1 MSPAIPLR
9 AAFLARAILALIA
22 TCLSAALAFAGALVT
37 PNDMKSGALLF
48 KSGTEG
54 QYVEA
59 PKIAT
64 DIDVTISG
72 PTARTRVTQRFMNPA
87 KGWAE
92 GIYVFPLPDNSAV
105 DTMKMVIGNRVI
117 MGEIKEKQEAKLIYE
132 EAKAQGQ
139 TAALLEQER
148 PNLFTNSVANI
159 GPGESIVIQI
169 EYQET
174 IRQSDGVHTLR
185 LPLVV
190 APRYTGAPVVQS
202 VDFDASGH
210 GFAKVNDPVPDR
222 DRISPPVLD
231 PRKHKPVNPT
241 TISVHLAAG
250 FALGEVKSYHHE
262 IVLNSISD
270 DRREISLKDDAVIA
284 NKDFELTWAPKP
296 GAIPAAGLFQ
306 QKVNGETYLLG
317 YVTPPTVDTRDDK
330 RPREMVLVI
339 DNSGSM
345 GGPSMT
351 QAKNSLLYALGRLT
365 PQDRFNVIRFDDTM
379 ETVFDDTVQA
389 TPENIARAKAFVAAL
404 EANGGTEMVPPMRAA
419 LADPR
424 PRDGGFL
431 RQVVF
436 LTDGAIGDE
445 QTLFN
450 VIASGRGRSR
460 IFMVGIGSAP
470 NTFLMTR
477 ASEMGRGTFTHI
489 GETEQVDD
497 RMRDLFGKLERPAVT
512 ELTSDLK
519 APAAE
524 VAPQNLPDLYRGE
537 PVMFIAR
544 AKSLPATVTL
554 NGRIGEQPWQV
565 TLPTAKAAPG
575 TGLDKLWARR
585 RIDDT
590 EAAITLGQMT
600 LQDAEKRILSLA
612 LDHGLVSRLTSLVA
626 VDKTPRRPAGEKL
639 SRADIP
645 LNLPAG
651 WDYDKVFGEQAIPQD
666 IERHTEADV
675 RLIAVSNQPGTKH
688 NGSEIIVLPQGGTLA
703 DLFLLIGAVMMALSL
718 VVLRPSFKFRP
729 QGGGWGF

>member
-1 MSPAIPLR
+1 MLPR
-9 AAFLARAILALIA
+9 ATLLALIA
-22 TCLSAALAFAGALVT
+22 TCFSAVIAYAGALVT

-48 KSGTEG
+48 KSGTQG

-59 PKIAT
+59 PRLAT

-92 GIYVFPLPDNSAV
+92 GVYVFPLPDNSAV
-105 DTMKMVIGNRVI
+105 DTLKMVIGNRAIV
-117 MGEIKEKQEAKLIYE
+117 GEIKERKEAKIIYE
-132 EAKAQGQ
+132 EAKAQGR

-174 IRQSDGVHTLR
+174 IRQSAGVHTLR

-190 APRYTGAPVVQS
+190 APRYTGTPVVQT

-210 GFAKVNDPVPDR
+210 GIARITDPVPDR
-222 DRISPPVLD
+222 DRITPPVLD
-231 PRKHKPVNPT
+231 PRKAAPVNPT
-241 TISVHLAAG
+241 TISVRLAAG
-250 FALGEVKSYHHE
+250 FPLGEVKSHHHE
-262 IVLNSISD
+262 IVVNSFGGE
-270 DRREISLKDDAVIA
+270 RREISLKEDAVIA
-284 NKDFELTWAPKP
+284 NKDFELTWAPKS
-296 GAIPAAGLFQ
+296 GAVPSAGLFKQ
-306 QKVNGETYLLG
+306 TVQAEEYLLG
-317 YVTPPTVDTRDDK
+317 YVMPPSVDTSDDK

-345 GGPSMT
+345 GGASMT
-351 QAKNSLLYALGRLT
+351 QAKNSLLYALTRLT

-379 ETVFDDTVQA
+379 DTLFADTVPA
-389 TPENIARAKAFVAAL
+389 SPENIARAQAFVSAL
-404 EANGGTEMVPPMRAA
+404 EASGGTEMVPPMRAA

-424 PRDGGFL
+424 PTDGGFL

-445 QTLFN
+445 QTLFS

-489 GETEQVDD
+489 GETEQVDA
-497 RMRDLFGKLERPAVT
+497 RMRDLFGKLESPAVT
-512 ELTSDLK
+512 ELASDLK
-519 APAAE
+519 GE
-524 VAPQNLPDLYRGE
+524 VAPKNLPDLYRGE
-537 PVMFIAR
+537 PVMFIAK
-544 AKSLPATVTL
+544 AKSLPASVTIS
-554 NGRIGEQPWQV
+554 GRIGDTPWQV
-565 TLPTAKAAPG
+565 TLPTDKAAQG

-590 EAAITLGQMT
+590 EAAITLGEMPSPE
-600 LQDAEKRILSLA
+600 AEKRILSLA

-626 VDKTPRRPAGEKL
+626 VDKTPRRPAGERL

-645 LNLPAG
+645 LNLPEG
-651 WDYDKVFGEQAIPQD
+651 WDYDKVFGEQAKPVD
-666 IERHTEADV
+666 IERRAEADV
-675 RLIAVSNQPGTKH
+675 RLIAVSDQPVSKQ
-688 NGSEIIVLPQGGTLA
+688 NGSETVILPEGGTLA
-703 DLFLLIGAVMMALSL
+703 DLFLLIGAMFLGLSL
-718 VVLRPSFKFRP
+718 FLFKPIKLRPL
-729 QGGGWGF
+729 GGGWGM

>member
-1 MSPAIPLR
+1 
-9 AAFLARAILALIA
+9 
-22 TCLSAALAFAGALVT
+22 
-37 PNDMKSGALLF
+37 MKTGALLF
-48 KSGTEG
+48 KSGTPG

-59 PKIAT
+59 PKLAT

-72 PTARTRVTQRFMNPA
+72 PTARTRVTQRFLNPA

-105 DTMKMVIGNRVI
+105 DTMKMVIGNRIVV
-117 MGEIKEKQEAKLIYE
+117 GEIKERQEAKAVYE
-132 EAKAQGQ
+132 EAKAKGQ

-159 GPGESIVIQI
+159 GPGEAIVVQI

-174 IRQSDGVHTLR
+174 IRQSGGVHTLR

-190 APRYTGAPVVQS
+190 APRYTGTPVVQS

-231 PRKHKPVNPT
+231 PRKHGPVNPT

-250 FALGEVKSYHHE
+250 FPLGEVKSHHHE
-262 IVLNSISD
+262 IVVNSFGD
-270 DRREISLKDDAVIA
+270 ERREITLKEDAVIA
-284 NKDFELTWAPKP
+284 NRDFELTWAPKSD
-296 GAIPAAGLFQ
+296 AVPAAGLFKQ
-306 QKVNGETYLLG
+306 TIRGEEFLLG
-317 YVTPPTVDTRDDK
+317 YVTPPTVDTREDK
-330 RPREMVLVI
+330 RPREIVLVI

-351 QAKNSLLYALGRLT
+351 QAKNSVLYALGRLT
-365 PQDRFNVIRFDDTM
+365 PRDRFNVIRFDDKM
-379 ETVFDDTVQA
+379 ETLFPDTVPA
-389 TPENIARAKAFVAAL
+389 TPENIARAKAFVASL
-404 EANGGTEMVPPMRAA
+404 EASGGTEMVPPMRAA

-424 PRDGGFL
+424 PNDGSFL

-489 GETEQVDD
+489 GETVEVDS
-497 RMRDLFGKLERPAVT
+497 RMRDLFGKLESPAVT
-512 ELTSDLK
+512 ELASDLK
-519 APAAE
+519 AD
-524 VAPQNLPDLYRGE
+524 VAPKTLPDVYRGE
-537 PVMFIAR
+537 PVLFIAR
-544 AKSLPATVTL
+544 AKSLPTTVTL
-554 NGRIGEQPWQV
+554 SGRIGEVPWQV

-575 TGLDKLWARR
+575 TGLDRLWARR

-590 EAAITLGQMT
+590 EAAIMLGEMT
-600 LQDAEKRILSLA
+600 AQDADKRILSLA

-626 VDKTPRRPAGEKL
+626 VDRTPRRPSGEKL

-651 WDYDKVFGEQAIPQD
+651 WDYDKVFGEPVVPREY
-666 IERHTEADV
+666 ERHTGADV
-675 RLIAVSNQPGTKH
+675 RLIAISNQPVTKQ
-688 NGSEIIVLPQGGTLA
+688 NGSETVVLPEGGTLA
-703 DLFLLIGAVMMALSL
+703 DLFLLIGAALMALSL
-718 VVLRPSFKFRP
+718 VVLRPSRKFRLA
-729 QGGGWGF
+729 GGGWGF